1 MALPVIS
8 FDYKP
13 CPEACVSK
21 FSDCNGF
28 QWISMDLGWKSGGGF
43 KGVKAIKGQN
53 GSPSDL
59 FWLQTL
65 SWGLCI
71 EIQWLDCSDWIEL
84 IGLKWLDCNGP
95 TRSTSGG
102 SADVSRVGML
112 IHCSRLS
119 HVHFSQRAT
128 DIIISRLL
136 AGENNK
142 NRWPHLSLTIGMIMM
157 VINDGWGFR
166 WGLASLGWC
175 WSNYARCGVCSS
187 GVTPILRHKPVL
199 V

>member
-1 MALPVIS
+1 MDI
-8 FDYKP
+8 
-13 CPEACVSK
+13 
-21 FSDCNGF
+21 NGF
-28 QWISMDLGWKSGGGF
+28 RWIWMDSGRKSGGGF
-43 KGVKAIKGQN
+43 KGAKAIKGQN

-84 IGLKWLDCNGP
+84 IGLKLLDCNGP

-128 DIIISRLL
+128 DIIISRLF

-157 VINDGWGFR
+157 VEGNMYRILLIVSPMTICIGPCLLINYCWVIKRWLGF
-166 WGLASLGWC
+166 SLGF
-175 WSNYARCGVCSS
+175 SFIGVM
-187 GVTPILRHKPVL
+187 LK
-199 V
+199 